1 MKKQHFIIYRNEHTE
16 SRNGQSE
23 VVRAVRVEEILAD
36 GKRRTMYSNVHFYNS
51 DFPPVMRELADKAV
65 PKTTERLPGALEGRL
80 PDGTWLLASS
90 RL

>member
-23 VVRAVRVEEILAD
+23 VVRAVRVEEIPAD

-51 DFPPVMRELADKAV
+51 DFPPVMRESQDKAV
-65 PKTTERLPGALEGRL
+65 LKNNRTPSPALWKE
-80 PDGTWLLASS
+80 AA
-90 RL
+90 

>member
-51 DFPPVMRELADKAV
+51 DFPDKAV
-65 PKTTERLPGALEGRL
+65 PKTTERRPRRFGRR
-80 PDGTWLLASS
+80 AA
-90 RL
+90 